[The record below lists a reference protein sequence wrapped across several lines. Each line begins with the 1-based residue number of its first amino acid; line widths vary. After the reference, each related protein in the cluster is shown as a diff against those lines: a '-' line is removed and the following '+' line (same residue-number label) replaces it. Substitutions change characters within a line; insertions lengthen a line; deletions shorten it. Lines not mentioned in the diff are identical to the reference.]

1 MVRFLQN
8 DRSSIPY
15 VLSYYFNCYVPWSL
29 QTFWIKVSLFGLKI
43 YFYPLIVDLVC
54 TNVLCTL
61 CTVHVHTT
69 SLSLILFCLSFA
81 TFFIFSLFSLLLFPF
96 SGCVL
101 YPFLIVSSQCS
112 FLSRCPYFPRYSLI
126 AYTLSVAH
134 AGGILIKG
142 TVQRATTGPG
152 SDINLHRSSCGSETR
167 IFLVLNLKETC
178 LFSSIKPVW
187 TG

>member
-1 MVRFLQN
+1 MIGLLYHMYWASVLIATFLGVYKHFGSKYL
-8 DRSSIPY
+8 SS
-15 VLSYYFNCYVPWSL
+15 LW
-29 QTFWIKVSLFGLKI
+29 TI

-61 CTVHVHTT
+61 CTVHTT

-81 TFFIFSLFSLLLFPF
+81 TFFHIEFIFTLTVSFFWLCTLSFF
-96 SGCVL
+96 
-101 YPFLIVSSQCS
+101 SSQCS

-126 AYTLSVAH
+126 AYTMCVAH

-152 SDINLHRSSCGSETR
+152 SDINL
-167 IFLVLNLKETC
+167 
-178 LFSSIKPVW
+178 
-187 TG
+187 